1 MGKKEKGTSNPCQ
14 QDPKAQQ
21 SKQGE
26 SCTTEKQVKKPFQP
40 ANPGQSGNSNNKC
53 LFEGDRRGAGPLF
66 ISLQTGAHLMK

>member
-40 ANPGQSGNSNNKC
+40 ANPGQSGKSWTPTTQNPEKPKKPGK
-53 LFEGDRRGAGPLF
+53 F
-66 ISLQTGAHLMK
+66 